1 MRTFDPS
8 GKKRGASSAIS
19 RHPRAINRERKI
31 MPLFKKATAT
41 SPLNDTPDVNAATPL
56 DRDSPEFFQAWLKQ
70 AIAASEAFTPETYT
84 VLAAMRRP
92 RGRLPAHER

>member
-1 MRTFDPS
+1 
-8 GKKRGASSAIS
+8 
-19 RHPRAINRERKI
+19 

-41 SPLNDTPDVNAATPL
+41 SPLNDTPDVNAANTP